1 MTTDDEWFLIREE
14 PYKWVEN
21 LTAKNIMD
29 KDYLNE
35 LASNKV
41 GSKLQVLLR
50 EDMEKYVNW
59 GISSETVED
68 MIESHKREVK
78 VWSYIY
84 QLIEQD
90 NK

>member
-1 MTTDDEWFLIREE
+1 MTRE
-14 PYKWVEN
+14 
-21 LTAKNIMD
+21 L
-29 KDYLNE
+29 LNE
-35 LASNKV
+35 LASNKI

-59 GISSETVED
+59 GISSDTVKD

-78 VWSYIY
+78 VWSYIF

>member
-1 MTTDDEWFLIREE
+1 
-14 PYKWVEN
+14 
-21 LTAKNIMD
+21 MD
-29 KDYLNE
+29 RIELNE

-41 GSKLQVLLR
+41 GAKLQVLLR
-50 EDMEKYVNW
+50 EDMEKYVDW
-59 GISSETVED
+59 GISSDTVKD

-78 VWSYIY
+78 VWSYIF

>member
-1 MTTDDEWFLIREE
+1 MTKEE
-14 PYKWVEN
+14 
-21 LTAKNIMD
+21 
-29 KDYLNE
+29 LNE

-41 GSKLQVLLR
+41 GAKLQVLLR

-59 GISSETVED
+59 GISSDTVED
-68 MIESHKREVK
+68 MIRSHKRQVR

>member
-1 MTTDDEWFLIREE
+1 MTTNDEWFLIREE

-21 LTAKNIMD
+21 LTTKNIMD

-59 GISSETVED
+59 GISSDTVKD

-78 VWSYIY
+78 VWSYIF

>member
-1 MTTDDEWFLIREE
+1 MTREE
-14 PYKWVEN
+14 
-21 LTAKNIMD
+21 
-29 KDYLNE
+29 LNE

-41 GSKLQVLLR
+41 GAKLQVLLR
-50 EDMEKYVNW
+50 EDMDKYVNW
-59 GISSETVED
+59 GISAETVRD

-78 VWSYIY
+78 LWSYIF

>member
-1 MTTDDEWFLIREE
+1 MTREE
-14 PYKWVEN
+14 
-21 LTAKNIMD
+21 
-29 KDYLNE
+29 LNE
-35 LASNKV
+35 LASNKI

-50 EDMEKYVNW
+50 EDMDKYVNW
-59 GISSETVED
+59 GISSDTVKD

-84 QLIEQD
+84 KLIEQD

>member
-1 MTTDDEWFLIREE
+1 MTREE
-14 PYKWVEN
+14 
-21 LTAKNIMD
+21 
-29 KDYLNE
+29 LNE
-35 LASNKV
+35 LASNKI
-41 GSKLQVLLR
+41 GSKLQGLLR
-50 EDMEKYVNW
+50 EDMDKYVNW
-59 GISSETVED
+59 GIGSDTVKD

>member
-1 MTTDDEWFLIREE
+1 
-14 PYKWVEN
+14 
-21 LTAKNIMD
+21 MD
-29 KDYLNE
+29 RTELNE
-35 LASNKV
+35 LASNKI

-59 GISSETVED
+59 GISSDTVKD
-68 MIESHKREVK
+68 MIESHRREVK
-78 VWSYIY
+78 VWSYIF

>member
-1 MTTDDEWFLIREE
+1 
-14 PYKWVEN
+14 
-21 LTAKNIMD
+21 MD
-29 KDYLNE
+29 KKELNE
-35 LASNKV
+35 LASNKI

-50 EDMEKYVNW
+50 EDMDKYVNW

-78 VWSYIY
+78 IWSYIY

>member
-1 MTTDDEWFLIREE
+1 MTREE
-14 PYKWVEN
+14 
-21 LTAKNIMD
+21 
-29 KDYLNE
+29 LNE
-35 LASNKV
+35 LASNKI

-50 EDMEKYVNW
+50 EDMKKYVNW
-59 GISSETVED
+59 GISDDTVRD
-68 MIESHKREVK
+68 MIESHNREVK

>member
-1 MTTDDEWFLIREE
+1 MTREE
-14 PYKWVEN
+14 
-21 LTAKNIMD
+21 
-29 KDYLNE
+29 LNE
-35 LASNKV
+35 LASNKI

-68 MIESHKREVK
+68 MIKAHKREVK
-78 VWSYIY
+78 IWSYIF

>member
-1 MTTDDEWFLIREE
+1 MTREE
-14 PYKWVEN
+14 
-21 LTAKNIMD
+21 
-29 KDYLNE
+29 LNE
-35 LASNKV
+35 LASNKI

-59 GISSETVED
+59 GISSDTVKD

>member
-1 MTTDDEWFLIREE
+1 MKREE
-14 PYKWVEN
+14 
-21 LTAKNIMD
+21 
-29 KDYLNE
+29 LNE
-35 LASNKV
+35 LASNKI

-50 EDMEKYVNW
+50 EDMDKYVNW
-59 GISSETVED
+59 GISSDTVKD
-68 MIESHKREVK
+68 MIESHKREIK

>member
-1 MTTDDEWFLIREE
+1 MTRKE
-14 PYKWVEN
+14 
-21 LTAKNIMD
+21 
-29 KDYLNE
+29 LNE
-35 LASNKV
+35 LASNKI

-59 GISSETVED
+59 GISSDTVKD

-78 VWSYIY
+78 VWSYIF

>member
-14 PYKWVEN
+14 PYKWAEN

-35 LASNKV
+35 LASNKI
-41 GSKLQVLLR
+41 GAKLQVLLR
-50 EDMEKYVNW
+50 EDMEKYLDWRIN
-59 GISSETVED
+59 SDTVKD

-78 VWSYIY
+78 VWSYIF

>member
-1 MTTDDEWFLIREE
+1 MTREE
-14 PYKWVEN
+14 
-21 LTAKNIMD
+21 
-29 KDYLNE
+29 LNE
-35 LASNKV
+35 LASNKI

-59 GISSETVED
+59 GISSDTVKD

-78 VWSYIY
+78 VWSYIF

>member
-1 MTTDDEWFLIREE
+1 
-14 PYKWVEN
+14 
-21 LTAKNIMD
+21 MD
-29 KDYLNE
+29 RKELNE
-35 LASNKV
+35 LASNKI

-59 GISSETVED
+59 GISSDTVKD

-78 VWSYIY
+78 IWSYIF

>member
-1 MTTDDEWFLIREE
+1 MTRQE
-14 PYKWVEN
+14 
-21 LTAKNIMD
+21 
-29 KDYLNE
+29 LNE
-35 LASNKV
+35 LASNKI

-50 EDMEKYVNW
+50 EDMEKYANW
-59 GISSETVED
+59 GISSDTVKD

>member
-1 MTTDDEWFLIREE
+1 MTIDEWFLLREE

-35 LASNKV
+35 LASNKI
-41 GSKLQVLLR
+41 GAKLQVLLR
-50 EDMEKYVNW
+50 EDMEKYLDC
-59 GISSETVED
+59 GINNDTVKD
-68 MIESHKREVK
+68 MIESHRREVK
-78 VWSYIY
+78 VWSYIF